1 MSLTPTTRLTA
12 LDGLR
17 GIAVTLVIAYHSLAL
32 GAEDHHAFE
41 PFHPGSFGVR
51 LFFVLSGY
59 LITGIFIKARTDAEA
74 ADWPLRRVL
83 LAFYLRRVLRIFPV
97 AYLCIL
103 VAWLI
108 GDRSVTRYA
117 AWYLTYAQ
125 NILFADVGWQGKL
138 THFWSL
144 AVEEQFYLVWP
155 FLALWL
161 PRRFFVP
168 ALCWPPSRLVPR
180 EASWS
185 HVASGLTP
193 TCCSG
198 RAVMRWPLEDSWHSC
213 HTCGSRISW

>member
-1 MSLTPTTRLTA
+1 MTPTTRLTA

-17 GIAVTLVIAYHSLAL
+17 GIAVTLVIADHSLAL

-59 LITGIFIKARTDAEA
+59 LITGILIQARTHAEA

-108 GDRSVTRYA
+108 GDRSVIRHG
-117 AWYLTYAQ
+117 AWYLTYTQ
-125 NILFADVGWQGKL
+125 NILFADAW
-138 THFWSL
+138 L
-144 AVEEQFYLVWP
+144 AWETDPL
-155 FLALWL
+155 
-161 PRRFFVP
+161 
-168 ALCWPPSRLVPR
+168 LVPGGGGTVL
-180 EASWS
+180 SG
-185 HVASGLTP
+185 VAVPGAVVAPPIFVTRARTGHHLGWRRARRP
-193 TCCSG
+193 G
-198 RAVMRWPLEDSWHSC
+198 RTWRVD
-213 HTCGSRISW
+213 